1 MRKSLRSWRN
11 PLNKI
16 DSYIG
21 FSLRNGTAVLGLDKI
36 EVCRKKIYL
45 IVYSQDLKD
54 NSLKKLTKYA
64 TLRDCPMITYDL
76 SFLNRGCKAIGL
88 CDANLAKAVLNVY
101 KG

>member
-1 MRKSLRSWRN
+1 M
-11 PLNKI
+11 NKI

-21 FSLRNGTAVLGLDKI
+21 FSLKNGTAVIGLDKI
-36 EVCRKKIYL
+36 EVCRKRIYL
-45 IVYSQDLKD
+45 ILYSQELKE

-64 TLRDCPMITYDL
+64 QQRNCPMMVYDL

-88 CDANLAKAVLNVY
+88 CDANLANAAINAY